1 MHLCVFHND
10 SAKVQKIPIQ
20 TKFFSNYFSI
30 IFEQF
35 SRCNEQLSNTQHFEN
50 VKIRRKSLYYIL
62 YYIYYN
68 IYNIIYNKYI
78 IKLKFTFLPQIHN
91 SQMVHV
97 AMVRVALKS
106 FLNVARM

>member
-30 IFEQF
+30 IFEPF
-35 SRCNEQLSNTQHFEN
+35 SRCNVQLSNTQHFEN
-50 VKIRRKSLYYIL
+50 VKIRRKALYYIL

-68 IYNIIYNKYI
+68 IYNIIYN
-78 IKLKFTFLPQIHN
+78 
-91 SQMVHV
+91 
-97 AMVRVALKS
+97 
-106 FLNVARM
+106 